1 MNWLAHIL
9 LSEPNVENRLGN
21 LLGDLVKGKDLD
33 GLNCNLRRGI
43 SRHYAIDKFTESHPI
58 VKISKKRLDKE
69 YSKFAGIL
77 IDVFYDYLLAKNWAM
92 YFDTIFADFTAEIHE
107 SFQKYSGDI
116 PPSAR
121 QIIEYM
127 VDGDWLT
134 SYQHLSGVKNT
145 LDRIDYR
152 IRARMG
158 DRIKLVDAM
167 PILERESIDLEQDF
181 HSFFPELQHHI
192 KEWAISSFS
201 SR

>member
-1 MNWLAHIL
+1 
-9 LSEPNVENRLGN
+9 
-21 LLGDLVKGKDLD
+21 
-33 GLNCNLRRGI
+33 
-43 SRHYAIDKFTESHPI
+43 
-58 VKISKKRLDKE
+58 
-69 YSKFAGIL
+69 
-77 IDVFYDYLLAKNWAM
+77 
-92 YFDTIFADFTAEIHE
+92 
-107 SFQKYSGDI
+107 
-116 PPSAR
+116 
-121 QIIEYM
+121 M